1 MVEGSLGKIDGG
13 KLADEV
19 RGLFGGDNRTQGTAS
34 PPHSPWLGP
43 TQRADWEAAQNQ
55 QGLR

>member
-1 MVEGSLGKIDGG
+1 MVKGSLGKIDGG

-34 PPHSPWLGP
+34 LLHSPWLGP
-43 TQRADWEAAQNQ
+43 TQRADWEAA
-55 QGLR
+55 